1 MARAKESPAESI
13 VILGGG
19 IGGIAA
25 ANRLRR
31 RLGDQHRI
39 TLINRYPEFSF
50 AASYLWVMSGQ
61 RKASQI
67 TRPLA
72 GLRRKGIELVI
83 GSIDEIDPINRKVT
97 VQGTEIV
104 GDHLIVSLGADYA
117 TDAIPGLDQAGMTFA
132 TLKGAEGLAS
142 SIAGIHRGKLV
153 ILTAAPL
160 YRCPAAPY
168 EAALLIDAM
177 LRRKGVRGNVDIEL
191 HAAEPAPLAVAGKN
205 VSDAVKGILQQHS
218 IDYYP
223 SHQVASAETG
233 RLSFT
238 DGETKTFDL
247 LAYMPPIKPPAVLST
262 SALAGPTGWID
273 VDPNT
278 LLTHFP
284 GVYAIGD
291 NTNIPLKIAKPLPRA
306 GVFAHSQALVV
317 ADNIASMIKG
327 NIAASTFD
335 GHGGCFLESDFR
347 RASYASGN
355 FYAQPSPKVN
365 VKVPSRRSHLAKV
378 VFEYNVMKRWL

>member
-67 TRPLA
+67 TKPLA
-72 GLRRKGIELVI
+72 SLRRKGIELVI

-97 VQGTEIV
+97 VQGTEII

-117 TDAIPGLDQAGMTFA
+117 TDVIPGLDKAGMTFA
-132 TLKGAEGLAS
+132 TLKGAEELAS
-142 SIAGIHRGKLV
+142 SIAGIHRGKVV

-177 LRRKGVRGNVDIEL
+177 LRRKGVRENVDIEL
-191 HAAEPAPLAVAGKN
+191 HAAEPAPLAIAGKN
-205 VSDAVKGILQQHS
+205 VSDAVRGILQQHS

-233 RLSFT
+233 
-238 DGETKTFDL
+238 
-247 LAYMPPIKPPAVLST
+247 
-262 SALAGPTGWID
+262 
-273 VDPNT
+273 
-278 LLTHFP
+278 
-284 GVYAIGD
+284 
-291 NTNIPLKIAKPLPRA
+291 
-306 GVFAHSQALVV
+306 
-317 ADNIASMIKG
+317 IASV
-327 NIAASTFD
+327 A
-335 GHGGCFLESDFR
+335 
-347 RASYASGN
+347 
-355 FYAQPSPKVN
+355 
-365 VKVPSRRSHLAKV
+365 
-378 VFEYNVMKRWL
+378 

>member
-1 MARAKESPAESI
+1 MATPKGSAAESV

-31 RLGDQHRI
+31 RLGGECRI
-39 TLINRYPEFSF
+39 TLINRDPEFSF

-67 TRPLA
+67 ARPLA
-72 GLRRKGIELVI
+72 GLQRRGIELVI

-97 VQGTEIV
+97 VQGTEIT
-104 GDHLIVSLGADYA
+104 GDHLIVSLGADYGTA
-117 TDAIPGLDQAGMTFA
+117 SIPGLDQAGTTFA
-132 TLKGAEGLAS
+132 TLEGAEGLAS
-142 SIAGIHRGKLV
+142 SVAGIHRGKLI

-177 LRRKGVRGNVDIEL
+177 LRRRGVRGQVDIEL
-191 HAAEPAPLAVAGKN
+191 HAAEPAPLAVAGDN
-205 VSDAVKGILQQHS
+205 VSDAVKEILRQHS

-233 RLSFT
+233 RVSFT
-238 DGETKTFDL
+238 DGKTETFDL
-247 LAYMPPIKPPAVLST
+247 LAYMPPIKPPSVLST
-262 SALAGPTGWID
+262 SALAGSTGWVD
-273 VDPNT
+273 VDPNS
-278 LLTHFP
+278 LLTQFP

-291 NTNIPLKIAKPLPRA
+291 NANIPLKIAKPLPRA

-317 ADNIASMIKG
+317 ADNIASTIKG
-327 NIAASTFD
+327 NSPIATFN
-335 GHGGCFLESDFR
+335 GHGGCFLESDFH

-355 FYAQPSPKVN
+355 FYADPSPKVS
-365 VKVPSRRSHLAKV
+365 VKPPSRRSHLAKV
-378 VFEYNVMKRWL
+378 VFEYNVMRRWL